1 MLLATARCYISVT
14 MTVLESIEL
23 AFADVPYPGD
33 DKIAE
38 HKDCPECD
46 DIREHFRGS
55 TWRGHTVDELQ
66 QYQSALS
73 LFTPEALLYFLPAF
87 MLVSLGEWDE
97 ADDIPFFIMCIFLP
111 SDVESDDDH
120 RHYRQ
125 ERFEIFT
132 QRQRE
137 TIASFLREW
146 ANSNSLSKGVYE
158 DDISKAIESLTASGK

>member
-1 MLLATARCYISVT
+1 MLLALARCYISVT

-97 ADDIPFFIMCIFLP
+97 AGDIPFFIMCIFLP
-111 SDVESDDDH
+111 SGTWNQMMITDIIGKSD
-120 RHYRQ
+120 
-125 ERFEIFT
+125 
-132 QRQRE
+132 
-137 TIASFLREW
+137 LRYSR
-146 ANSNSLSKGVYE
+146 NDNVKQLR
-158 DDISKAIESLTASGK
+158 LF